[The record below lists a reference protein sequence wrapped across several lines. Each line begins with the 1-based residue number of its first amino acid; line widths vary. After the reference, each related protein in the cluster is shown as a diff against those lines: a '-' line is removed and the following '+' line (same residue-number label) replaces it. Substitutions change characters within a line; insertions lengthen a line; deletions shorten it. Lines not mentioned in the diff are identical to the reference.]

1 MLSDGL
7 AVADLIC
14 HMNEIHLAAVL
25 THCVDEEEEEAKTSR
40 VVKKKKGEVKVKH
53 N

>member
-7 AVADLIC
+7 AAADLIC

-25 THCVDEEEEEAKTSR
+25 THCVDEEEEEEAKTSR
-40 VVKKKKGEVKVKH
+40 VVEKKNTKERWR
-53 N
+53 